1 MKFSEKIQIFFNDI
15 KKVSKLTKTKNKK
28 IKILISAVLSN
39 LIVLMDILIILSF
52 TYIFTK
58 DSSIYNS
65 ITKPILDNLELLPF
79 LIIIRFSSIY
89 LDKLN
94 IQSLSYSIEENLR
107 KNLVNEIFD
116 KGNYSSSDAYFYL
129 NTISTQVASFYST
142 LAIFIGS
149 GLQIVAY
156 LVYLIVSDIRT
167 IAVLSTIIILL
178 YFPTIFLVK
187 LGRKYAHKT
196 YLSSQSVSSD
206 IENVVDNLFL
216 IKILNLTKQELGGFY
231 KNLEEYYKSSITNYK
246 LGTLN
251 AIMPNFLTM
260 FSFSIIA
267 AYTVFVKYLTLDF
280 IGVCIRLFQSLGILN
295 NNLHLV
301 TAYHVYLEKLYQLED
316 NKDIITKE
324 NYQLSSNKKNN
335 LSIQIEDVTFKYFN
349 SELPIFEK
357 LNFEL
362 KRGEHLIITGQNG
375 SGKSTLMGLIA
386 GIFYPESGKIKV
398 NCSKLGYVGTKPLI
412 LNGTIK
418 ENLSYGC
425 DQTPSDNEMVQ
436 LLEKFKV
443 FNEESKINLNMVVS
457 NRSLSSGQMQKISFI
472 RAFLNKSEIL
482 LLDEAFSNI
491 DKTSKETIS
500 EILRN
505 ENLTIINSTHK
516 STDFKNITKH
526 IEIVVVDNKRYIKS
540 LI

>member
-65 ITKPILDNLELLPF
+65 ITKPIIDNLELLPF
-79 LIIIRFSSIY
+79 LIIIRFSSLY

-187 LGRKYAHKT
+187 L
-196 YLSSQSVSSD
+196 
-206 IENVVDNLFL
+206 
-216 IKILNLTKQELGGFY
+216 
-231 KNLEEYYKSSITNYK
+231 
-246 LGTLN
+246 
-251 AIMPNFLTM
+251 
-260 FSFSIIA
+260 
-267 AYTVFVKYLTLDF
+267 
-280 IGVCIRLFQSLGILN
+280 
-295 NNLHLV
+295 
-301 TAYHVYLEKLYQLED
+301 
-316 NKDIITKE
+316 
-324 NYQLSSNKKNN
+324 
-335 LSIQIEDVTFKYFN
+335 
-349 SELPIFEK
+349 
-357 LNFEL
+357 
-362 KRGEHLIITGQNG
+362 
-375 SGKSTLMGLIA
+375 
-386 GIFYPESGKIKV
+386 
-398 NCSKLGYVGTKPLI
+398 
-412 LNGTIK
+412 
-418 ENLSYGC
+418 
-425 DQTPSDNEMVQ
+425 
-436 LLEKFKV
+436 
-443 FNEESKINLNMVVS
+443 EESML
-457 NRSLSSGQMQKISFI
+457 
-472 RAFLNKSEIL
+472 
-482 LLDEAFSNI
+482 
-491 DKTSKETIS
+491 
-500 EILRN
+500 
-505 ENLTIINSTHK
+505 
-516 STDFKNITKH
+516 TKH
-526 IEIVVVDNKRYIKS
+526 IFLAKV
-540 LI
+540 

>member
-65 ITKPILDNLELLPF
+65 ITKPVLDNLELLPF

-216 IKILNLTKQELGGFY
+216 IKILNLTKQELGRFY

-316 NKDIITKE
+316 NKDVITKE

-425 DQTPSDNEMVQ
+425 DQTPSDNEMIQ

-491 DKTSKETIS
+491 DQTSKETIS

>member
-65 ITKPILDNLELLPF
+65 ITKPVLDNLELLPF

-216 IKILNLTKQELGGFY
+216 IKILNLTKQELGRFY

-316 NKDIITKE
+316 NKDVVTKE

-425 DQTPSDNEMVQ
+425 DQTPSDNEMIQ

-491 DKTSKETIS
+491 DQTSKETIS

>member
-1 MKFSEKIQIFFNDI
+1 M
-15 KKVSKLTKTKNKK
+15 
-28 IKILISAVLSN
+28 
-39 LIVLMDILIILSF
+39 
-52 TYIFTK
+52 
-58 DSSIYNS
+58 
-65 ITKPILDNLELLPF
+65 
-79 LIIIRFSSIY
+79 IIIRFSSIY

-196 YLSSQSVSSD
+196 YLSRQSVSSD

-216 IKILNLTKQELGGFY
+216 IKILNLTKQELGRFY

-316 NKDIITKE
+316 NKDVITKE

-425 DQTPSDNEMVQ
+425 DQTLSDNEMIQ

-491 DKTSKETIS
+491 DQTSKETIS

>member
-216 IKILNLTKQELGGFY
+216 IKILNLTKQELGRFY

-301 TAYHVYLEKLYQLED
+301 TAYHVYLEKLYQLEY
-316 NKDIITKE
+316 NKDVVTKE

-386 GIFYPESGKIKV
+386 GIFYPESGTIKV

-425 DQTPSDNEMVQ
+425 DQTPSDNEMIQ

-491 DKTSKETIS
+491 DQTSKETIS